1 MNPAKDYFD
10 SLQETLLQLPFTE
23 INMAID
29 RLHDARLKGMKTFV
43 MGNGGSAST
52 ASHLVCDLAKNT
64 RVDGWPDFRVIGLSD
79 NMALMSAY
87 ANDEGYETVFSRQ
100 LAGLVEPGDVVIA
113 ISTSGN
119 SPNVVAAVDLAK
131 AAGALTVGLTG
142 FDGGRIGEMVDL
154 HIHVPSSTIEQVEDV
169 HLMVE
174 HLVTKALRE
183 RALDE
188 VPDETGSQNLPG
200 RASNG
205 RNALAALED
214 VLGGLTDDPTLGEV
228 LQRTL
233 DLAVKNTRAAS
244 GSILALDRTG
254 RVIEGAV
261 SYQGAIK
268 RHSAERLANFLKR
281 GLAGW
286 VADQRQAALVPDTSK
301 DPRWSKS
308 RYEAEGKSKRSALCV
323 PLHDGN
329 GLLGVLTVVNTAPDR
344 FTEVDLGFMMAIAVA
359 VSMSGAMY
367 FTPWRGSE
375 DQMLNLALGDRAD
388 AFRSSPG
395 QSATASN

>member
-10 SLQETLLQLPFTE
+10 SLRETILQLPLAE
-23 INMAID
+23 INTAID
-29 RLHDARLKGMKTFV
+29 YLHDARLKGMKTFV

-64 RVDGWPDFRVIGLSD
+64 RVEGWPDFRVIGLSD

-119 SPNVVAAVDLAK
+119 SPNVVEAVDLAK
-131 AAGALTVGLTG
+131 AAGAFTVGLTG
-142 FDGGRIGEMVDL
+142 FDGGRLGEMVDL

-174 HLVTKALRE
+174 HLVTKTLRE

-188 VPDETGSQNLPG
+188 VPDDGAGVYLPG

-214 VLGGLTDDPTLGEV
+214 VIGGLTDDPTLGEV

-233 DLAVKNTRAAS
+233 DMAVKCTRATS
-244 GSILALDRTG
+244 GSILALDAAG

-261 SYQGAIK
+261 SYQGTIK
-268 RHSAERLANFLKR
+268 RHPAERLANFLEG

-286 VADQRQAALVPDTSK
+286 VAAHGQAALVQDTSE

-308 RYEAEGKSKRSALCV
+308 RYETDGKFKRSALCV
-323 PLHDGN
+323 PLHDGK

-359 VSMSGAMY
+359 VSVSGSM
-367 FTPWRGSE
+367 FFSPSGGGE
-375 DQMLNLALGDRAD
+375 DRLMNVALANRDG